1 MKLNLKYCL
10 IGIAILIILY
20 YCLGR
25 NVFEGMEMSTD
36 NEANFDV
43 NKLSETNQL
52 SSANGLADYT
62 KHIEGELSDLWD
74 DKSNN
79 PTNIPNN
86 TYSPNNTST
95 NVRATNVRATNSLDT
110 SDASTGYTTGGHTI
124 PTSEDTI
131 ESSNESLLANNM
143 NNPTPTMNN
152 SVQLNGGVLLQQSSE
167 PQPTNTSTNT
177 LNGTNNTN
185 STNNWFQNSLTS
197 LFPSLSS
204 STQNNMPVQPTNNVQ
219 YSQTTSSGTPK
230 AATQNTNVS
239 TPSDASSNSLT
250 SSSNTSDNYADAQHT
265 CDTGMIWNQLA
276 NGCIP
281 NVSSP
286 NVSSPNVSSPNVSS
300 PNASSPNAS
309 SPNASSPNVS
319 SPNVSSPSVSSLTS
333 SSPNILPGAE
343 LPSGQSDKYIL
354 KSQIVPPVCPACPQ
368 PITCSGTSEKKC
380 QPCPACERCPEPSFE
395 CKKVP
400 NYNSGNNSF
409 LPSINSN
416 GTMGE
421 YGLIGQQNPANT
433 PRPLLTDFSTFSK

>member
-25 NVFEGMEMSTD
+25 NVFEG
-36 NEANFDV
+36 N
-43 NKLSETNQL
+43 TNIATEGENYLEQV
-52 SSANGLADYT
+52 
-62 KHIEGELSDLWD
+62 EGELGNVWD
-74 DKSNN
+74 DESDN

-86 TYSPNNTST
+86 TYSPNNT
-95 NVRATNVRATNSLDT
+95 ATNVRATNSLDT

-124 PTSEDTI
+124 PASEDTI

-152 SVQLNGGVLLQQSSE
+152 IDQLNGGVLLQQSSE

-281 NVSSP
+281 NA
-286 NVSSPNVSSPNVSS
+286 SS

-309 SPNASSPNVS
+309 SPNA
-319 SPNVSSPSVSSLTS
+319 SSPSVSSLTS

>member
-25 NVFEGMEMSTD
+25 NVFEG
-36 NEANFDV
+36 N
-43 NKLSETNQL
+43 TNIATEGENYLEQV
-52 SSANGLADYT
+52 
-62 KHIEGELSDLWD
+62 EGELGNVWD
-74 DKSNN
+74 DESDN

-86 TYSPNNTST
+86 TYSPNNT
-95 NVRATNVRATNSLDT
+95 ATNVRATNSLDT

-124 PTSEDTI
+124 PASEDTI

-152 SVQLNGGVLLQQSSE
+152 IDQLNGGVLLQQSSE

-204 STQNNMPVQPTNNVQ
+204 STQNNIPVQPRNNVQ

-265 CDTGMIWNQLA
+265 CDTGMIWNQ
-276 NGCIP
+276 
-281 NVSSP
+281 
-286 NVSSPNVSSPNVSS
+286 
-300 PNASSPNAS
+300 
-309 SPNASSPNVS
+309 
-319 SPNVSSPSVSSLTS
+319 
-333 SSPNILPGAE
+333 
-343 LPSGQSDKYIL
+343 
-354 KSQIVPPVCPACPQ
+354 
-368 PITCSGTSEKKC
+368 
-380 QPCPACERCPEPSFE
+380 
-395 CKKVP
+395 
-400 NYNSGNNSF
+400 
-409 LPSINSN
+409 
-416 GTMGE
+416 
-421 YGLIGQQNPANT
+421 
-433 PRPLLTDFSTFSK
+433 

>member
-95 NVRATNVRATNSLDT
+95 NVRTTNSLDT

-124 PTSEDTI
+124 PASEDTI

-286 NVSSPNVSSPNVSS
+286 NVSSP
-300 PNASSPNAS
+300 
-309 SPNASSPNVS
+309 
-319 SPNVSSPSVSSLTS
+319 SVSSLTS